1 MADTFGTG
9 KYSDEKLAD
18 AIKKV
23 FDCRPQSIIR
33 ELDLTNTK
41 YLPVAAY
48 GHMGRE
54 DLGVSWEKTDKT
66 QQLIDAL
73 N

>member
-1 MADTFGTG
+1 MVDTFGTG
-9 KYSDEKLAD
+9 KVSDEKLSKAVE
-18 AIKKV
+18 KV

-33 ELDLTNTK
+33 ELDLTNTT

-54 DLGVSWEKTDKT
+54 DVGVSWEKTDKT
-66 QQLIDAL
+66 EQLINAVK
-73 N
+73 